1 MSLDVDLLAEYC
13 PHCGRGDEV
22 FSADITHNLN
32 AMAEEAGIYE
42 LVWRPEEVP
51 VGSASDLIGPLQA
64 AIAEMERN
72 PDRFRKHNAPN
83 GWGLYE
89 HFVPWLRRY
98 LAACEQY
105 PDAIVKVSR

>member
-1 MSLDVDLLAEYC
+1 MSLDVYLTEQEC
-13 PHCGRGDEV
+13 PTCGRGDEV
-22 FSADITHNLN
+22 FSANITHNLN
-32 AMAEEAGIYE
+32 AMAGEAGIYE

-51 VGSASDLIGPLQA
+51 VATAGELIGPLQT

-89 HFVPWLRRY
+89 HFVPWLRKY

-105 PDAIVKVSR
+105 PDATVRASR